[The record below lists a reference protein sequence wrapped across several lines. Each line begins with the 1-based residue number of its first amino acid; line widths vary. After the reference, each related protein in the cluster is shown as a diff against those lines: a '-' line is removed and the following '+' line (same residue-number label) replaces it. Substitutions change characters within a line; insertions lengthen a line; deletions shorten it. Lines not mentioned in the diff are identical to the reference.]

1 MNQKKSKTTATTTIT
16 ILAEMFKEETYG
28 KKPQIKPK
36 KEKIN
41 QIRNAKTDKMQE
53 MRKLWFYKK

>member
-1 MNQKKSKTTATTTIT
+1 
-16 ILAEMFKEETYG
+16 MFKEETYG
-28 KKPQIKPK
+28 KMPQIKPQ

-41 QIRNAKTDKMQE
+41 QIRNTKTDKMQE